1 MKMARVIMFNDHE
14 VVGEVINIENDS
26 ITLRE
31 AHDYDNGLDCGEL
44 KIDIDVMKKLEYFE
58 K

>member
-1 MKMARVIMFNDHE
+1 MKMAKVIMFNGHE

-31 AHDYDNGLDCGEL
+31 AHDYDNGTDFGEL
-44 KIDIDVMKKLEYFE
+44 TIDIDVMKKLEYFE

>member
-1 MKMARVIMFNDHE
+1 MEDE
-14 VVGEVINIENDS
+14 S

-44 KIDIDVMKKLEYFE
+44 TIDINAMKKLEYFE